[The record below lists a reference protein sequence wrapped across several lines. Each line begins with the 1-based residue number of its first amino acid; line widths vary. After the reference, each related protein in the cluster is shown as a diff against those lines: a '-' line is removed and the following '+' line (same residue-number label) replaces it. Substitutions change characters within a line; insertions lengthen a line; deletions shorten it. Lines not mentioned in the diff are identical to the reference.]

1 MKTLK
6 TKLLVFVTILMLGM
20 TAAAPAFSADELAKV
35 FAQHPVGLFINGPG
49 AALEIAAEQLR
60 QHAISDDWH
69 ELRWQCP
76 GPECRNEAISDNTDG
91 INDNTDGIND
101 NAARIEQVNKED
113 MRVKSGTVNGNTLTL
128 RVKDMAKTQGR
139 SEIYDKNVD
148 IDVSSLRG
156 NDGVDGNDGFGT
168 QADLDRVE
176 TRIEQVN
183 QEDHRAVGGSLNNG
197 TLTINTED
205 MDGGSKRTFTVDG
218 DFNAESKANQLDIET
233 NRSRIEQVNHED
245 QRLKDGE
252 VNANGDLV
260 LYTED
265 QPDGQSRRAV
275 TVDGFKTNVTD
286 KIAEN
291 EGRLD
296 DNDVTNSRQ
305 DNAIG
310 NNAQGVADN
319 ADMNDAQN
327 KDLRDHNGRISGNDR
342 DIAEN
347 EGRLDDNDAT
357 NRRQNYN
364 IGNNAQGVA
373 DNADMD
379 DRQNNVIRDNVA
391 RHNANDDLNDR
402 QNNAIRGNAQG
413 VAANSDRLDQNDVL
427 DDRQTGAILD
437 NRDRSVAN
445 ANMNNAQNT
454 VLRDHNGRL
463 DANDQ
468 LNDRQNNAIRGNA
481 EGVAENAQG
490 VADNESMNNAQ
501 NKVLRDH
508 NGRIGANTTAISN
521 VHGYTVDNRRD
532 IDLNAYGIET
542 NRRAIVDTNAR
553 IDGVMNDMRYLDRN
567 LSAGIASAVAMGQHN
582 FDPTY
587 QGGQV
592 SIAGGHF
599 NGANAVSLA
608 VGVPAGSNAFFSL
621 SAAANDGP
629 GNESIGMGLTYRL
642 P

>member
-20 TAAAPAFSADELAKV
+20 TAAAPAFSADCGIKLLSSGK
-35 FAQHPVGLFINGPG
+35 
-49 AALEIAAEQLR
+49 
-60 QHAISDDWH
+60 
-69 ELRWQCP
+69 
-76 GPECRNEAISDNTDG
+76 ECRNEAISV
-91 INDNTDGIND
+91 NTDGIND
-101 NAARIEQVNKED
+101 NAARIEQVNDEDQRLTDGTFDASSGSLTLYTQDMVAGDDDDIARRSVVVTGFEALRGSDGFGTEADFENLKAEIQRVDDED
-113 MRVKSGTVNGNTLTL
+113 MRVKSGKVVGDTLTL
-128 RVKDMAKTQGR
+128 IVADEKATGNR
-139 SEIYDKNVD
+139 SEPFSREVD

-156 NDGVDGNDGFGT
+156 KDGFGT
-168 QADLDRVE
+168 KADLDRVE
-176 TRIEQVN
+176 NRIEQVN

-233 NRSRIEQVNHED
+233 NRSRIEQVNLED

-296 DNDVTNSRQ
+296 DNDVTNNRQ
-305 DNAIG
+305 DRDIATNAGDINSVQDQANFNTG
-310 NNAQGVADN
+310 GMILNS
-319 ADMNDAQN
+319 
-327 KDLRDHNGRISGNDR
+327 LRISGNDR
-342 DIAEN
+342 DI
-347 EGRLDDNDAT
+347 
-357 NRRQNYN
+357 
-364 IGNNAQGVA
+364 
-373 DNADMD
+373 
-379 DRQNNVIRDNVA
+379 RDN
-391 RHNANDDLNDR
+391 
-402 QNNAIRGNAQG
+402 Q
-413 VAANSDRLDQNDVL
+413 
-427 DDRQTGAILD
+427 
-437 NRDRSVAN
+437 
-445 ANMNNAQNT
+445 
-454 VLRDHNGRL
+454 
-463 DANDQ
+463 
-468 LNDRQNNAIRGNA
+468 
-481 EGVAENAQG
+481 
-490 VADNESMNNAQ
+490 
-501 NKVLRDH
+501 
-508 NGRIGANTTAISN
+508 
-521 VHGYTVDNRRD
+521 RD

>member
-20 TAAAPAFSADELAKV
+20 TAAAPAFSADCGTGWFSSGK
-35 FAQHPVGLFINGPG
+35 
-49 AALEIAAEQLR
+49 
-60 QHAISDDWH
+60 
-69 ELRWQCP
+69 
-76 GPECRNEAISDNTDG
+76 ECRNEAIS
-91 INDNTDGIND
+91 DNTDGIND

-113 MRVKSGTVNGNTLTL
+113 MRVKRGELNDGTLTL
-128 RVKDMAKTQGR
+128 RVEDMAKTQGR
-139 SEIYDKNVD
+139 SEIYGKNVD
-148 IDVSSLRG
+148 IDLS
-156 NDGVDGNDGFGT
+156 
-168 QADLDRVE
+168 DLDQSQEVGDNSSAISTNTTNINNNTTNIGNNADDIDRNSDRISNNDVDIFVNRVVSGAALGNSI
-176 TRIEQVN
+176 RNSVNIEN
-183 QEDHRAVGGSLNNG
+183 NED
-197 TLTINTED
+197 
-205 MDGGSKRTFTVDG
+205 
-218 DFNAESKANQLDIET
+218 
-233 NRSRIEQVNHED
+233 
-245 QRLKDGE
+245 
-252 VNANGDLV
+252 
-260 LYTED
+260 
-265 QPDGQSRRAV
+265 
-275 TVDGFKTNVTD
+275 
-286 KIAEN
+286 
-291 EGRLD
+291 RLD
-296 DNDVTNSRQ
+296 QNDVTNNRQ
-305 DNAIG
+305 DRDIATNAGDINSVQDQANFNTGGVILNSLRISG
-310 NNAQGVADN
+310 NDRDIRDNQRDIDRNSARATINSLGVIVNSA
-319 ADMNDAQN
+319 
-327 KDLRDHNGRISGNDR
+327 RISGNDR

-373 DNADMD
+373 DNADM
-379 DRQNNVIRDNVA
+379 
-391 RHNANDDLNDR
+391 ND
-402 QNNAIRGNAQG
+402 
-413 VAANSDRLDQNDVL
+413 
-427 DDRQTGAILD
+427 
-437 NRDRSVAN
+437 
-445 ANMNNAQNT
+445 
-454 VLRDHNGRL
+454 
-463 DANDQ
+463 
-468 LNDRQNNAIRGNA
+468 
-481 EGVAENAQG
+481 
-490 VADNESMNNAQ
+490 AQ

>member
-1 MKTLK
+1 
-6 TKLLVFVTILMLGM
+6 
-20 TAAAPAFSADELAKV
+20 
-35 FAQHPVGLFINGPG
+35 
-49 AALEIAAEQLR
+49 
-60 QHAISDDWH
+60 
-69 ELRWQCP
+69 
-76 GPECRNEAISDNTDG
+76 
-91 INDNTDGIND
+91 
-101 NAARIEQVNKED
+101 
-113 MRVKSGTVNGNTLTL
+113 
-128 RVKDMAKTQGR
+128 
-139 SEIYDKNVD
+139 
-148 IDVSSLRG
+148 
-156 NDGVDGNDGFGT
+156 
-168 QADLDRVE
+168 
-176 TRIEQVN
+176 
-183 QEDHRAVGGSLNNG
+183 
-197 TLTINTED
+197 

-233 NRSRIEQVNHED
+233 NRSRIEQVNLED

-291 EGRLD
+291 ENMNNAQDKELRSHNGRIGQNEQDIAENEGRLD

-310 NNAQGVADN
+310 NNAQGVAN
-319 ADMNDAQN
+319 
-327 KDLRDHNGRISGNDR
+327 
-342 DIAEN
+342 N
-347 EGRLDDNDAT
+347 E
-357 NRRQNYN
+357 
-364 IGNNAQGVA
+364 
-373 DNADMD
+373 
-379 DRQNNVIRDNVA
+379 
-391 RHNANDDLNDR
+391 
-402 QNNAIRGNAQG
+402 
-413 VAANSDRLDQNDVL
+413 
-427 DDRQTGAILD
+427 
-437 NRDRSVAN
+437 
-445 ANMNNAQNT
+445 NMNNAQNKE
-454 VLRDHNGRL
+454 LR
-463 DANDQ
+463 
-468 LNDRQNNAIRGNA
+468 
-481 EGVAENAQG
+481 
-490 VADNESMNNAQ
+490 S
-501 NKVLRDH
+501 H

>member
-20 TAAAPAFSADELAKV
+20 TAAAPAFSADCI
-35 FAQHPVGLFINGPG
+35 HPGHGYG
-49 AALEIAAEQLR
+49 R
-60 QHAISDDWH
+60 
-69 ELRWQCP
+69 
-76 GPECRNEAISDNTDG
+76 ECRNEAIS
-91 INDNTDGIND
+91 DNTDGIND

-113 MRVKSGTVNGNTLTL
+113 MRVKSGTVNGNTLRL
-128 RVKDMAKTQGR
+128 RVEDMAATPGR
-139 SEIYDKNVD
+139 SAPYGKDVN

-156 NDGVDGNDGFGT
+156 NDGVDGKDGFGT

-233 NRSRIEQVNHED
+233 NRSRIEQVNLED

-265 QPDGQSRRAV
+265 QPDGQSRRAA

-286 KIAEN
+286 KIAENENMNNAQDEDLSDHNGRIGQNEQDIAEN

-310 NNAQGVADN
+310 N
-319 ADMNDAQN
+319 
-327 KDLRDHNGRISGNDR
+327 
-342 DIAEN
+342 
-347 EGRLDDNDAT
+347 
-357 NRRQNYN
+357 
-364 IGNNAQGVA
+364 
-373 DNADMD
+373 
-379 DRQNNVIRDNVA
+379 
-391 RHNANDDLNDR
+391 
-402 QNNAIRGNAQG
+402 
-413 VAANSDRLDQNDVL
+413 
-427 DDRQTGAILD
+427 
-437 NRDRSVAN
+437 
-445 ANMNNAQNT
+445 
-454 VLRDHNGRL
+454 
-463 DANDQ
+463 
-468 LNDRQNNAIRGNA
+468 
-481 EGVAENAQG
+481 NAQG